1 MENTSVF
8 MSADFLS
15 GGSLG
20 FLLWL
25 LGMGVS
31 ATWKTFQT
39 FITPPDLLKG
49 E

>member
-8 MSADFLS
+8 MSADFLAGS
-15 GGSLG
+15 SLG

-25 LGMGVS
+25 LSMGVS
-31 ATWKTFQT
+31 AVWRTFRT

-49 E
+49 D